1 MQPTFYI
8 CKTCGVQYN
17 ASVTTPTCCPICE
30 DDRQYVK
37 EEGQAWTTLEE
48 INASYKNVIERI
60 ADHVYAIYT
69 TPTFAIGQRAHLIQT
84 PSGNILWDCIANLD
98 ADTITRIKEL
108 GGIKAIALS
117 HPHYFSTI
125 VEWSQ
130 AFDHA
135 PVHINALD
143 AQWLGRTDKCIQLWS
158 EATISLWDNIQ
169 LVRCGGHFPGASI
182 LYWPAGKGALFVGDT
197 IQVAPTR
204 KTVSFMYSYPNM
216 IPLPKREILNIQTT
230 VTPLVYDAMYGAFG
244 QYIRTDAQ
252 AAMDRSV
259 KRYLEIFE

>member
-135 PVHINALD
+135 PVSY
-143 AQWLGRTDKCIQLWS
+143 KC
-158 EATISLWDNIQ
+158 AGCAM
-169 LVRCGGHFPGASI
+169 VR
-182 LYWPAGKGALFVGDT
+182 
-197 IQVAPTR
+197 QNR
-204 KTVSFMYSYPNM
+204 
-216 IPLPKREILNIQTT
+216 
-230 VTPLVYDAMYGAFG
+230 
-244 QYIRTDAQ
+244 
-252 AAMDRSV
+252 
-259 KRYLEIFE
+259 